1 MAVAV
6 GTLVSGAGL
15 LPPAVAAPAA
25 APVTKTF
32 TVTGTS
38 EEYTAP
44 AGAVVTI
51 TADGAGGADSAET
64 ALCYAITPSV
74 VGGTGARVVTTLPVT
89 TAVTTY
95 IVGVGGTGKEG
106 CPGPGGLTGGVRSG
120 GDGGDGQTLIGGAGG
135 GGASSVSAAGAL
147 LVVAGGGGGG
157 GGWDGGNGGNGGL
170 PDATAGAPG
179 TGDGPGLGGGGG
191 STSAGGAGGT
201 GGSTG
206 VCSGGPGGSGGAFS
220 GAMVGVGGTGGSG
233 GCGDPGGGGGGGGG
247 GYFAGGG
254 GGGGS
259 GRPLSS
265 SSYGGG
271 GGGGSSF
278 ATLSGAGTSFTPSPI
293 GTAHHDGQI
302 TISYTLADT
311 TPPAAPVIT
320 SPEDGGNLGDG
331 TPAFAG
337 TGEVGSSVRLID
349 AGGIVCTATVDG
361 SGKWSCTPTTALAE
375 GEHTITATA
384 TDGAGNTSRGR
395 SITITIDTKPPAAP
409 VITSPED
416 GGTLGDGTP
425 AFAGT
430 GEVGSSVRLSD
441 AGGIVCTAMVDGSG
455 KWFCT
460 PGTALAE
467 GEHTITA
474 TATDGAGNTSQ
485 GGSIT
490 ITIAPPAPAITTPA
504 DGSMLRRCSERGHV
518 VGQWLGRGGCLLT
531 FTGTGGAGNTVT
543 VTEGRKQICS
553 AVVDEAGNWSCNG
566 RTRGARG
573 EHTFIATATGSTG
586 ATTQSEP
593 VTVTIGLRTVLT
605 RSGSTGPWQQQSRV
619 SGKGA
624 S

>member
-6 GTLVSGAGL
+6 GALVSGAGL

-38 EEYTAP
+38 EEYTVP

-51 TADGAGGADSAET
+51 TADGADGAGGADSADS

-74 VGGTGARVVTTLPVT
+74 VGGTGARVVTTLPAT

-95 IVGVGGTGKEG
+95 VVGVGGTGKKG

-120 GDGGDGQTLIGGAGG
+120 GDGGEGQSMIGGAGG

-157 GGWDGGNGGNGGL
+157 GGWSGGNGGDGGL

-191 STSAGGAGGT
+191 STSLGGAGGA

-206 VCSGGPGGSGGAFS
+206 VCSGGSGGSGGAFS
-220 GAMVGVGGTGGSG
+220 NAMVGVGGTGGAG

-259 GRPLSS
+259 GQPLSS

-278 ATLSGAGTSFTPSPI
+278 ATSSGAETGFTPSPI
-293 GTAHHDGQI
+293 GTAHSDGQI
-302 TISYTLADT
+302 SISYTPADT

-320 SPEDGGNLGDG
+320 SPGDGGILGDS
-331 TPAFAG
+331 TPAFIG
-337 TGEVGSSVRLID
+337 TGEVGSSVRLTE
-349 AGGIVCTATVDG
+349 AGGTVCTATVDA

-384 TDGAGNTSRGR
+384 TD
-395 SITITIDTKPPAAP
+395 
-409 VITSPED
+409 E
-416 GGTLGDGTP
+416 
-425 AFAGT
+425 
-430 GEVGSSVRLSD
+430 
-441 AGGIVCTAMVDGSG
+441 
-455 KWFCT
+455 
-460 PGTALAE
+460 
-467 GEHTITA
+467 
-474 TATDGAGNTSQ
+474 AGNTSQ

-490 ITIAPPAPAITTPA
+490 ITIAPPAPVITAPS
-504 DGSMLRRCSERGHV
+504 DGSTLRRCSERGHV
-518 VGQWLGRGGCLLT
+518 VGQWMGRGGCLLT
-531 FTGTGGAGNTVT
+531 FTGTGGVGNSVS
-543 VTEGRKQICS
+543 VTEGGRQVCS
-553 AVVDEAGNWSCNG
+553 AIVDEAGNWSCSG

-573 EHTFIATATGSTG
+573 EHTFIATSTGSTG
-586 ATTQSEP
+586 ATTKGEP
-593 VTVTIGLRTVLT
+593 VTVTIGLRHRPYEERLH
-605 RSGSTGPWQQQSRV
+605 RSLATTAPGVRARGVMNKQLS
-619 SGKGA
+619 
-624 S
+624 

>member
-6 GTLVSGAGL
+6 GALMSGAGL

-38 EEYTAP
+38 EEYTVP
-44 AGAVVTI
+44 AGALVTI
-51 TADGAGGADSAET
+51 TADGAGGADSADS

-74 VGGTGARVVTTLPVT
+74 VGGTGARVVTTLPAT

-95 IVGVGGTGKEG
+95 VVGVGGTGKKG

-120 GDGGDGQTLIGGAGG
+120 GDGGEGQSMIGGAGG

-157 GGWDGGNGGNGGL
+157 GGWSGGNGGDGGL

-179 TGDGPGLGGGGG
+179 TGDGPGPGGGGG
-191 STSAGGAGGT
+191 STSAGGAGGA

-206 VCSGGPGGSGGAFS
+206 VCSGGSGGSGGAFS
-220 GAMVGVGGTGGSG
+220 GAMVGVGGTGGAG

-259 GRPLSS
+259 GQPLSS

-278 ATLSGAGTSFTPSPI
+278 ATSSGAETGFTPSPI
-293 GTAHHDGQI
+293 GTAHSDGQI
-302 TISYTLADT
+302 SISYTPADT

-320 SPEDGGNLGDG
+320 SPGDGGILDDSI
-331 TPAFAG
+331 PAFIG
-337 TGEVGSSVRLID
+337 TGEVGSSVRLTE
-349 AGGIVCTATVDG
+349 ASGTVCTATVDA

-384 TDGAGNTSRGR
+384 TD
-395 SITITIDTKPPAAP
+395 D
-409 VITSPED
+409 
-416 GGTLGDGTP
+416 
-425 AFAGT
+425 
-430 GEVGSSVRLSD
+430 
-441 AGGIVCTAMVDGSG
+441 
-455 KWFCT
+455 
-460 PGTALAE
+460 
-467 GEHTITA
+467 
-474 TATDGAGNTSQ
+474 AGNTSQ

-490 ITIAPPAPAITTPA
+490 ITIAPPAPVITTPA
-504 DGSMLRRCSERGHV
+504 DGTILNRCSERGRV
-518 VGQWLGRGGCLLT
+518 VGQWLGWGGCLLT
-531 FTGTGGAGNTVT
+531 FTGTGGVGNTVT
-543 VTEGRKQICS
+543 VTEGGRQVCS
-553 AVVDEAGNWSCNG
+553 AIVDEAGNWSCSG

-586 ATTQSEP
+586 ATTQGEP
-593 VTVTIGLRTVLT
+593 VAVTIGPRHRPYVVRLPWSVATTVPGV
-605 RSGSTGPWQQQSRV
+605 RNGES
-619 SGKGA
+619 
-624 S
+624 